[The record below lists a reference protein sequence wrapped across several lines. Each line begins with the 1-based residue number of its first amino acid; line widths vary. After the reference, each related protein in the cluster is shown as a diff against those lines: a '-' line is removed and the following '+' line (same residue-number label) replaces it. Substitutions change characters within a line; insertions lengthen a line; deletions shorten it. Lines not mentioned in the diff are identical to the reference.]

1 MQKLIAAVVLMFPF
15 IGHASAEYA
24 GPYREW
30 AKVQVANMTPVRGAY
45 RNEQYGFGIP
55 VVGRKTYRMAAPS
68 PNHGVLIILGNQRTI
83 SVSAEYDAAEY
94 GSTKSQLDHWLENEH
109 ADSVRREAATLDGK
123 PAEQATLQAGRI
135 VTKVIA
141 QRRDER
147 GGGILYELTLTTTQ
161 ARQSED
167 LALFQGI
174 ARAFKTYALPQMVD
188 VAPKRY

>member
-1 MQKLIAAVVLMFPF
+1 MQKLIAAVVLIFAF
-15 IGHASAEYA
+15 VGHASADDA
-24 GPYREW
+24 NAYRVWER
-30 AKVQVANMTPVRGAY
+30 AQVANMTSVRGAY

-55 VVGRKTYRMAAPS
+55 VVGRKTYRMAAPN

-109 ADSVRREAATLDGK
+109 ADSVRREVATLGGK
-123 PAEQATLQAGRI
+123 PAEQATLQEGQI

-147 GGGILYELTLTTTQ
+147 GGILYELTLTTTQ
-161 ARQSED
+161 ARRNED
-167 LALFQGI
+167 FALFDGI
-174 ARAFKTYALPQMVD
+174 ARAFKTYALP
-188 VAPKRY
+188 